1 MKITKHEDMRIE
13 NFGDWFNTI
22 HKQHPEILG
31 AEWDS
36 QNKVLKI
43 FYQDGATELSK
54 ETLQNLKIPT
64 VLTFR
69 KKVTPPKLDS
79 AAAVVSATENEFTV
93 ETFDVE
99 NTRKEAK
106 QKLPDFEEVKT

>member
-1 MKITKHEDMRIE
+1 MKTTAHENIEIE

-22 HKQHPEILG
+22 HKQHPEIIG
-31 AEWDS
+31 AEWDKEK
-36 QNKVLKI
+36 KVLKV
-43 FYQDGATELSK
+43 FYDDDATELTK

-69 KKVTPPKLDS
+69 KKATPPKLD

-93 ETFDVE
+93 ETFDAEAV
-99 NTRKEAK
+99 RKEVK
-106 QKLPDFEEVKT
+106 QKLTEFEEVK